1 MNPLIMEQK
10 INRIEEQVAQMIV
23 ILKNILLVGKG
34 NTGEIRNNPLHINFG
49 NFIYEIIEEII
60 EEIYSSCQ
68 KSHEIERI
76 DPGKLKN
83 LSLLIDEKL
92 GRNIFINLL
101 SNAIKFSLKAKKS
114 RLNYHQKK
122 KRPLLWLQISELEF
136 PNLSLQIYLRL
147 LFGKKMLI

>member
-1 MNPLIMEQK
+1 MEQK
-10 INRIEEQVAQMIV
+10 INRIEEQVAQMMV

-49 NFIYEIIEEII
+49 NFIYEIIEEI
-60 EEIYSSCQ
+60 YSSCQ

-76 DPGKLKN
+76 NHGKLKN

-101 SNAIKFSLKAKKS
+101 SNAVKFSLKAKKS

>member
-1 MNPLIMEQK
+1 MEQK

-49 NFIYEIIEEII
+49 NFIYEIIEEI
-60 EEIYSSCQ
+60 YSSCQ

-76 DPGKLKN
+76 NHGKLKN

-101 SNAIKFSLKAKKS
+101 SNAVKFSLKAKKS

-122 KRPLLWLQISELEF
+122 KRPLLWFQISELEF

>member
-1 MNPLIMEQK
+1 MSPAIMEQK
-10 INRIEEQVAQMIV
+10 INRVEEQVAHMV
-23 ILKNILLVGKG
+23 VLLDDVLMVGKG
-34 NTGEIRNNPLHINFG
+34 DAGEIKNNPTHINFG
-49 NFIYEIIEEII
+49 NFIYEIMEEV
-60 EEIYSSCQ
+60 YYSCQ
-68 KSHEIERI
+68 KSHEIELI
-76 DPGKLKN
+76 DSRELKN
-83 LSLLIDEKL
+83 SSILIDEKL

-101 SNAIKFSLKAKKS
+101 SNAVKFSLKAKKS